1 MQPEGNDDWYSRTI
15 GRVFGKSVPTLSAEQ
30 QADNA
35 ARANA
40 EIIAQLQQR
49 LEHQTQLRDRYKANV
64 ERLGP
69 RADCKSQAMQAFSGY
84 KKADGACRMLQ
95 GKIDSLTTVT
105 DGMHDMRDNARMFQA
120 VKQSN
125 ESSARLAS
133 TLDVDAVSDVM
144 AQAKTHIDDH
154 RDISAELAGAQLL
167 DVVDEDDEY
176 AEMMQMIQAGNGGGG
191 GMTTTTTFERPAMTR
206 EQRQQ
211 YDSEKL
217 DEEAQMLELLAG
229 MKTPTGSKVKP
240 PPQQKQQ
247 NKNSMY

>member
-1 MQPEGNDDWYSRTI
+1 MQAEGDDWYTRTL
-15 GRVFGKSVPTLSAEQ
+15 GRVFGRSAPAISAEQ

-40 EIIAQLQQR
+40 EIISSLQER
-49 LEHQTQLRDRYKANV
+49 LDHQTSLRDRYKANV
-64 ERLGP
+64 DRLGP
-69 RADCKSQAMQAFSGY
+69 RPECKSQAMQAFAGF
-84 KKADGACRMLQ
+84 KKANEACRVLQ

-133 TLDVDAVSDVM
+133 TLDVDAVSEVM
-144 AQAKTHIDDH
+144 AQAKTHMDDH

-176 AEMMQMIQAGNGGGG
+176 AEMMQMIEGGSGG
-191 GMTTTTTFERPAMTR
+191 GMTDARPAMTR
-206 EQRQQ
+206 QQ
-211 YDSEKL
+211 QQEYDSAKL
-217 DEEAQMLELLAG
+217 DEEVQMLELLAG
-229 MKTPTGSKVKP
+229 MKTPASKGVKEP
-240 PPQQKQQ
+240 QKQS
-247 NKNSMY
+247 KSSMF

>member
-1 MQPEGNDDWYSRTI
+1 MQAEGDDWYSRTL
-15 GRVFGKSVPTLSAEQ
+15 GRVFGRSAPAISAEQ

-35 ARANA
+35 ARTNA
-40 EIIAQLQQR
+40 EIISQLQER
-49 LEHQTQLRDRYKANV
+49 LDHQTVLRDQYKANV
-64 ERLGP
+64 DRLGRRP
-69 RADCKSQAMQAFSGY
+69 ECKSQAMQAFAGY

-144 AQAKTHIDDH
+144 AQAKTHMDDH

-176 AEMMQMIQAGNGGGG
+176 AEMMQMIEGGSGG
-191 GMTTTTTFERPAMTR
+191 GMTNARPAMTR
-206 EQRQQ
+206 QQ
-211 YDSEKL
+211 QQEYDSAKL

-229 MKTPTGSKVKP
+229 MKTPASKGVKEP
-240 PPQQKQQ
+240 QKQS
-247 NKNSMY
+247 KSSMF

>member
-1 MQPEGNDDWYSRTI
+1 MQTEGDDWYSRTL
-15 GRVFGKSVPTLSAEQ
+15 GRVFGRSAPAISAEQ

-35 ARANA
+35 ARTNA
-40 EIIAQLQQR
+40 QIIAQLQER
-49 LEHQTQLRDRYKANV
+49 LDVQTQLRDRYKANV
-64 ERLGP
+64 DRLGRRP
-69 RADCKSQAMQAFSGY
+69 DCKNQALQAFAGF
-84 KKADGACRMLQ
+84 KKADGVCRMLQ

-133 TLDVDAVSDVM
+133 TLDVNAVSDVM
-144 AQAKTHIDDH
+144 AQAKEHMDDH

-176 AEMMQMIQAGNGGGG
+176 AEMMQMIEVGTAGGGG
-191 GMTTTTTFERPAMTR
+191 GIVEARPAMTR
-206 EQRQQ
+206 QQQQQ

-229 MKTPTGSKVKP
+229 MKTPASKGKEP
-240 PPQQKQQ
+240 QKQS
-247 NKNSMY
+247 KSSVF